1 VTYQWCLSA
10 VLAGTFLGLF
20 LFDNID
26 EAEFRRVVLMF
37 FFVSGVLL
45 AL

>member
-1 VTYQWCLSA
+1 VTYQWCLPA

-20 LFDNID
+20 LFDKID
-26 EAEFRRVVLMF
+26 EAKFRRVVLMF
-37 FFVSGVLL
+37 LFVSGVLL